1 MEPEHAPEIGWIQPI
16 RSRQQRSSG
25 PRSPRPASQQCREG
39 MERLRRVATH
49 VRGAGAAGD
58 ADVESEVESGTA
70 TAVPER
76 RISHVKLR
84 EAIVRVLAASGA
96 NEEVQTIVADHLIDA
111 NLRGHDSHGIQVGA
125 DTLLP
130 RRATGPALSA
140 PHPTPL
146 RT

>member
-1 MEPEHAPEIGWIQPI
+1 MAKNLVEHGPAANLA
-16 RSRQQRSSG
+16 QR
-25 PRSPRPASQQCREG
+25 REG

-70 TAVPER
+70 PAVPER

-146 RT
+146 RTSA